1 MVQNRKR
8 REREREGSRPERSL
22 QKHRPTSGSSPF
34 ILYFF
39 FLFFFFFLPFRKRN
53 PSRYPIKHG
62 LSFVVV
68 EISKITVGDQLSFDL
83 EIYVKQTSFL
93 IFSLLKLLVPIW
105 TREKKR
111 KRFRSDIS
119 LDETKFR
126 AIDRSI
132 RFSRRNEKSH
142 KLSYERDERS
152 EKKKN
157 RRKISSNLRDTHRHD
172 LPTVQYTPFT
182 FPVNRS
188 TEKNVSALADIA
200 SQTTRQR
207 PSKKEDILPFLS
219 DSNTFINSDLGKS
232 PEKDGATTRPRRKS
246 KV

>member
-8 REREREGSRPERSL
+8 RERERERGAGQNDLYRNTDQHPDPSL
-22 QKHRPTSGSSPF
+22 LFSTFS
-34 ILYFF
+34 FF
-39 FLFFFFFLPFRKRN
+39 SFSFFLPFRKRN

-142 KLSYERDERS
+142 KLSCERDERS
-152 EKKKN
+152 EKK
-157 RRKISSNLRDTHRHD
+157 
-172 LPTVQYTPFT
+172 
-182 FPVNRS
+182 
-188 TEKNVSALADIA
+188 EK
-200 SQTTRQR
+200 
-207 PSKKEDILPFLS
+207 
-219 DSNTFINSDLGKS
+219 
-232 PEKDGATTRPRRKS
+232 
-246 KV
+246 